1 MFIAISKKEGSVGQ
15 IMAVG
20 QSKGQVMRILIQMNL
35 DPDDHNIIDPEVE
48 GRKMMNEYYGFN
60 EVPHD

>member
-1 MFIAISKKEGSVGQ
+1 MFIAISKKEDSIGRL
-15 IMAVG
+15 MAVG
-20 QSKGQVMRILIQMNL
+20 ESKGQVTRILIQMGL
-35 DPDDHNIIDPEVE
+35 EPADFNIIDPEVE